1 MLSSARGAPHPRAI
15 APLLHRP
22 PLPRPSPRAGE
33 TTARRRGR
41 MANIVA
47 KTGIRREKGWL
58 YFLDKRGDVSRAR
71 MARGGGRAVKGQQ
84 KVARCG
90 VKREEGWL
98 YYIDKQGNVCKVKM
112 KRSAGT
118 RRARRSAA
126 RRAPRR
132 RTAARRTPRR
142 RATARRTV
150 RRRARR

>member
-15 APLLHRP
+15 APFLHRP
-22 PLPRPSPRAGE
+22 PLPRPGPRAGGTRATGE
-33 TTARRRGR
+33 GR

-90 VKREEGWL
+90 VKREDGWL

-112 KRSAGT
+112 KRSAGG

-142 RATARRTV
+142 RATA
-150 RRRARR
+150 

>member
-1 MLSSARGAPHPRAI
+1 
-15 APLLHRP
+15 
-22 PLPRPSPRAGE
+22 
-33 TTARRRGR
+33 

-90 VKREEGWL
+90 VKREDGWL

-112 KRSAGT
+112 KRSSGT

-126 RRAPRR
+126 RKAPRR
-132 RTAARRTPRR
+132 RAAARKAPRR

>member
-1 MLSSARGAPHPRAI
+1 VGLPTPEQFAPSSVDLHSRGLDPEREEPEH
-15 APLLHRP
+15 
-22 PLPRPSPRAGE
+22 E
-33 TTARRRGR
+33 EKGR

-71 MARGGGRAVKGQQ
+71 MARGGGRAPKGQQ
-84 KVARCG
+84 KVTRVG

-112 KRSAGT
+112 KRSAGG
-118 RRARRSAA
+118 RRRTT
-126 RRAPRR
+126 R
-132 RTAARRTPRR
+132 RTAARRAPARR
-142 RATARRTV
+142 RTARGTARRTTARRTT

>member
-22 PLPRPSPRAGE
+22 PLPRPGPRAGGTRATGE
-33 TTARRRGR
+33 GR

-90 VKREEGWL
+90 VKREDGWL

-112 KRSAGT
+112 KRSAGG
-118 RRARRSAA
+118 RRRSGRRTAA
-126 RRAPRR
+126 RRAPRGRRAR
-132 RTAARRTPRR
+132 RTARRASARRT
-142 RATARRTV
+142 T

>member
-1 MLSSARGAPHPRAI
+1 VGLPTPEQSRRSSTDLHSRGLVPEREEP
-15 APLLHRP
+15 
-22 PLPRPSPRAGE
+22 E
-33 TTARRRGR
+33 QQEKGR

-71 MARGGGRAVKGQQ
+71 MARGGGRAIKGQQ

-90 VKREEGWL
+90 VKREDGWL

-112 KRSAGT
+112 KRSAGS
-118 RRARRSAA
+118 RRRTARRSAARKAPRRRAA

-132 RTAARRTPRR
+132 AS
-142 RATARRTV
+142 ARRTV